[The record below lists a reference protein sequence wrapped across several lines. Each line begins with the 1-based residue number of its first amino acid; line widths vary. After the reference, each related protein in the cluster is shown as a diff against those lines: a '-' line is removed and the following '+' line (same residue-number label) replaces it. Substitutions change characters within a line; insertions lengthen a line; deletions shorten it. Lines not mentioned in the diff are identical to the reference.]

1 MSFTD
6 FLNELLKSRK
16 KKASALK
23 AGKNKAKINDF
34 DISDDESKHGR
45 MKRVSF
51 LKTQRVSFPSE
62 DTTASDSRENQPPNH
77 CGGQNNEN
85 DNSLGSQHSVNVSE
99 GSTIFTNSDGEFSD
113 AQIARKSQRKSLS
126 VQSSEEALPDG
137 SIALTSENSIMEPP
151 DPEEKVSSVVEE
163 SHQTPHLSATD
174 LNHLSS
180 AGLFTLF
187 NVQVT
192 KDLPCYLPTVIIQ
205 IVLLARNH
213 QNPNRGKGL

>member
-1 MSFTD
+1 MQLYKLRSCHLSFTD

-16 KKASALK
+16 KKAGALK
-23 AGKNKAKINDF
+23 AGKNKAKINNF
-34 DISDDESKHGR
+34 DISDDESKNGR
-45 MKRVSF
+45 TKRVSF
-51 LKTQRVSFPSE
+51 LKTKRVSFSSE
-62 DTTASDSRENQPPNH
+62 DTTVSDSPENQPPNH

-85 DNSLGSQHSVNVSE
+85 DNSLGSQHSVNASE

-137 SIALTSENSIMEPP
+137 SVALTSDNSIMEPP

-174 LNHLSS
+174 LNHLST

-192 KDLPCYLPTVIIQ
+192 KETFHVIYEQ
-205 IVLLARNH
+205 LLFR
-213 QNPNRGKGL
+213 